1 WQGCALPTELFPQ
14 GVLSEDRAFVVKRGA
29 KVQSFPETPNIPP
42 LFSHLRSIF
51 EGFASRLFQNFG
63 RVDFSEMHFLK
74 WRREHGGLCD

>member
-42 LFSHLRSIF
+42 LFSHLHSIF
-51 EGFASRLFQNFG
+51 EGFVQGWFYILG
-63 RVDFSEMHFLK
+63 RVVFSEMHF
-74 WRREHGGLCD
+74 